1 MTDEEYDRAL
11 LSRDPFAA
19 PGSRMGVKNVPVP
32 ANEPLG
38 NEYYRAL
45 IGQGLGMGWG
55 DEAEAWLR
63 SKLSGG
69 RPYEEEVADLRRQY
83 ADFQKRNPVGSN
95 VAEFVGGALPTVAS
109 LLATPFTG
117 GAAAPVA
124 AAATAR
130 TAGALGRLAG
140 QYGRTA
146 AIGGATG
153 AVTGAG
159 TADEGDRLNEAVVG
173 GLLGTGVG
181 LALPAGMAA
190 VSGGR
195 RMLRDALASGDDA
208 TAKVASE
215 RVNQALE
222 RSGMTPAQAEA
233 RILADQAQG
242 IPASLANLD
251 PKMAAALERLA
262 VRGEGTERIV
272 VDELVPRLERSRQRG
287 AVQTQQRLGAGD
299 LFQQEEVI
307 ARELRR
313 NADQNYRAAYATG
326 DVDDPRISQM
336 LRNSEIVDVW
346 KDAAEMARLDAR
358 AARSTAVRAGD
369 ENFSGRDF
377 LIRAPGDTPDVKTI
391 DYLKRALDAKI
402 NSLYSSTDTTA
413 RTQAAA
419 LRTIRDNLRD
429 RTKEVV
435 PAYREALERY
445 AGDIEVKQALR
456 TGFEDFQKLPREEIE
471 RMFNRAPSAGGMSDA
486 EKDAFV
492 TGVNRFL
499 YGQIMNAPA
508 GQNAVGRLIRSPE
521 MGEKLRPLFPSNSH
535 FDMFKSAM
543 EREGQMFE
551 QGTNALKAAV
561 QGGRL
566 RAAGEI
572 DSNSQL
578 GQLLG
583 DFLTQSNRGSLTSL
597 AARAARSA
605 NISEEAAERITRM
618 LTSSKPQEVS
628 AAVRLLENYGER
640 LATPFTGNRERTLR
654 QLQTGAT
661 TGAATSMLP
670 RQQPPEDVD
679 VLGR

>member
-11 LSRDPFAA
+11 LSRDPFITQA
-19 PGSRMGVKNVPVP
+19 SRLGVKNVPVP
-32 ANEPLG
+32 ANEPLE

-45 IGQGLGMGWG
+45 LGQGLGMGWG

-63 SKLSGG
+63 SKLPGG
-69 RPYEEEVADLRRQY
+69 RSYEEEVSDLRRKY
-83 ADFQKRNPVGSN
+83 AAFQERNPVGSN
-95 VAEFVGGALPTVAS
+95 VAEFVGGAIPTAAS

-130 TAGALGRLAG
+130 TAGTLGRLAS

-146 AIGGATG
+146 TIGGATG

-159 TADEGDRLNEAVVG
+159 VADEGDRLNEAVVG
-173 GLLGTGVG
+173 GLLGGAAGV
-181 LALPAGMAA
+181 AVPAVIKGGAGAVRMA
-190 VSGGR
+190 
-195 RMLRDALASGDDA
+195 RDALAKGDDE
-208 TAKVASE
+208 TARVASE
-215 RVNQALE
+215 RINQVLE
-222 RSGMTPAQAEA
+222 RANMTPAEAEA
-233 RILADQAQG
+233 RVLVDQFKG
-242 IPASLANLD
+242 IPSSLANVD
-251 PKMAAALERLA
+251 PKMAAALERAA

-272 VDELVPRLERSRQRG
+272 VDELAPRLEGSRQRG
-287 AVQTQQRLGAGD
+287 VVQTQQRLGAGD
-299 LFQQEEVI
+299 LFQQEEAI

-313 NADQNYRAAYATG
+313 NADQNYRAAYSVG
-326 DVDDPRISQM
+326 NVEDPRISQM
-336 LRNSEIVDVW
+336 LRDPEIIKVW
-346 KDAAEMARLDAR
+346 RDAAEMARLDAR
-358 AARSTAVRAGD
+358 AARSNAVRAGD
-369 ENFSGRDF
+369 ENFNAREF

-402 NSLYSSTDTTA
+402 NSLYSSTDSTA
-413 RTQAAA
+413 RTEAAA

-445 AGDIEVKQALR
+445 AGDVEVKQALR

-471 RMFNRAPSAGGMSDA
+471 RMFTRKPADGGFSDA
-486 EKDAFV
+486 EKEAFI

-499 YGQIMNAPA
+499 YGQIMNAPP
-508 GQNAVGRLIRSPE
+508 GQNAVARLIRSPE
-521 MGEKLRPLFPSNSH
+521 MGEKLRPMFPSSSH
-535 FDMFKSAM
+535 YEMFKGAL
-543 EREGQMFE
+543 EREGQLFE

-583 DFLTQSNRGSLTSL
+583 DFLTQSTRGSLTSL
-597 AARAARSA
+597 AARAARNAS
-605 NISEEAAERITRM
+605 ISEEAAERITRM
-618 LTSSKPQEVS
+618 LTSSNPQEVS
-628 AAVRLLENYGER
+628 AAVRLLEHYGER
-640 LATPFTGNRERTLR
+640 TAGRERTMR
-654 QLQTGAT
+654 QIERGAT
-661 TGAATSMLP
+661 MGTATSMLP
-670 RQQPPEDVD
+670 RQMAGEDVD
-679 VLGR
+679 PLGRQPR

>member
-1 MTDEEYDRAL
+1 MTEEEYDRAL
-11 LSRDPFAA
+11 LSRDPFTTQA
-19 PGSRMGVKNVPVP
+19 SRMGVRNVPVP
-32 ANEPLG
+32 ANQPLE

-63 SKLSGG
+63 SKLPGG
-69 RPYEEEVADLRRQY
+69 RSYEEEVADLRRRY
-83 ADFQKRNPVGSN
+83 AEFQERNPMGAN
-95 VAEFVGGALPTVAS
+95 VAEFVGGALPTAAS

-130 TAGALGRLAG
+130 TAGTLGRLAQ

-159 TADEGDRLNEAVVG
+159 VADEGDRLGEALVTG
-173 GLLGTGVG
+173 ALGTGVG
-181 LALPAGMAA
+181 VLAPAVIRGGTGVVKMA
-190 VSGGR
+190 
-195 RMLRDALASGDDA
+195 RDALAKGDED
-208 TAKVASE
+208 TARVASE
-215 RVNQALE
+215 RINQVLQ
-222 RSGMTPAQAEA
+222 RSGMTPAEAEA

-242 IPASLANLD
+242 IPTSLANLD
-251 PKMAAALERLA
+251 PKMAAALERAA

-272 VDELVPRLERSRQRG
+272 VEELAPRLERSRQRG

-299 LFQQEEVI
+299 LFQQEEAI
-307 ARELRR
+307 ARDLRR
-313 NADQNYRAAYATG
+313 NADQNYRTAYAVG
-326 DVDDPRISQM
+326 DVEDPQITQM
-336 LRNSEIVDVW
+336 LRSPAVVGAW
-346 KDAAEMARLDAR
+346 KDAAELARLDAQ
-358 AARSTAVRAGD
+358 AARSRAIRAGD
-369 ENFSGRDF
+369 ENFNARDF

-391 DYLKRALDAKI
+391 DYLKRALDEKI
-402 NSLYSSTDTTA
+402 NSLYRSSDTTA
-413 RTQAAA
+413 RTEAAA

-435 PAYREALERY
+435 PPYREALERY
-445 AGDIEVKQALR
+445 AGDVEVKQALR

-471 RMFNRAPSAGGMSDA
+471 RMFTRPPSAGGMSDA
-486 EKDAFV
+486 EKEAFI

-508 GQNAVGRLIRSPE
+508 GQNAVARLIRSPE
-521 MGEKLRPLFPSNSH
+521 MGEKLRPMFPSNSH
-535 FDMFKSAM
+535 YEMFKSAL
-543 EREGQMFE
+543 EREGQLFE

-583 DFLTQSNRGSLTSL
+583 DFLTQSTRGSLTSL
-597 AARAARSA
+597 AARAARNAS
-605 NISEEAAERITRM
+605 ISEEAAERITRM
-618 LTSSKPQEVS
+618 LISSKPEEVS

-640 LATPFTGNRERTLR
+640 TAGRERTLR

-670 RQQPPEDVD
+670 RQQAPEDVD

>member
-1 MTDEEYDRAL
+1 VTDEEYDRAL
-11 LSRDPFAA
+11 LSRDPFTTQA
-19 PGSRMGVKNVPVP
+19 SRMGVRNVPVP
-32 ANEPLG
+32 ANQPLE

-63 SKLSGG
+63 SKLPGG
-69 RPYEEEVADLRRQY
+69 RSYEEEVADLRRRY
-83 ADFQKRNPVGSN
+83 AEFQERNPVGAN
-95 VAEFVGGALPTVAS
+95 VAEFVGGALPTAAS

-124 AAATAR
+124 AATTAR
-130 TAGALGRLAG
+130 TAGTLGRLAG
-140 QYGRTA
+140 QYGRTG

-159 TADEGDRLNEAVVG
+159 VADEGDRLNEALVTGV
-173 GLLGTGVG
+173 LGTGVG
-181 LALPAGMAA
+181 VLAPAVIKGGAGVVKMA
-190 VSGGR
+190 
-195 RMLRDALASGDDA
+195 RDALAKGDED
-208 TAKVASE
+208 TARVASE
-215 RVNQALE
+215 RINQVLQ
-222 RSGMTPAQAEA
+222 RSGMTPAEAEA

-242 IPASLANLD
+242 IPTSLANLD
-251 PKMAAALERLA
+251 PKMAAALERAA

-272 VDELVPRLERSRQRG
+272 VEELAPRLERSRQRG
-287 AVQTQQRLGAGD
+287 AVQTQQRLGAGN
-299 LFQQEEVI
+299 LFKAEEDI

-313 NADQNYRAAYATG
+313 NADSNYRAAYAAG
-326 DVDDPRISQM
+326 DVDDDVVRQM
-336 LRNSEIVDVW
+336 L
-346 KDAAEMARLDAR
+346 
-358 AARSTAVRAGD
+358 
-369 ENFSGRDF
+369 
-377 LIRAPGDTPDVKTI
+377 DTPDIRSAYKNVQDLVRSDARGARSDALMYGTAFNPDDFVVRQFGEIPDVRTI
-391 DYLKRALDAKI
+391 DYLKRALDGKI
-402 NSLYSSTDTTA
+402 NSLYSSTTDPTA
-413 RTQAAA
+413 SARAKG
-419 LRTIRDNLRD
+419 LEKIRNNLRD
-429 RTKEVV
+429 RTKEIV

-471 RMFNRAPSAGGMSDA
+471 RMFTRPPSAGGMSDA
-486 EKDAFV
+486 EKEAFI

-508 GQNAVGRLIRSPE
+508 GQNAVARLIRSPE
-521 MGEKLRPLFPSNSH
+521 MGEKLRPMFPSNSH
-535 FDMFKSAM
+535 YEMFKSAL
-543 EREGQMFE
+543 EREGQLFE

-566 RAAGEI
+566 RAAGDI

-605 NISEEAAERITRM
+605 SISEEAAERITRM
-618 LTSSKPQEVS
+618 LISSKPEEVS

-640 LATPFTGNRERTLR
+640 SAGRERTLR

-670 RQQPPEDVD
+670 RRQPPEDVD